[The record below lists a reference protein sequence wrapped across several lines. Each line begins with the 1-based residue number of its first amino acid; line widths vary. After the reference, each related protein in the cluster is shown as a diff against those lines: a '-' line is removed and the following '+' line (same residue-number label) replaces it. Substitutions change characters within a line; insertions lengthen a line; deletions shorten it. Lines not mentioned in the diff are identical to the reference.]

1 MRLCSWTQ
9 AASSQWALGQ
19 IWQREKKKDVCV
31 KGGVRDVVFT
41 PKSKHKIFFRQ
52 LNLDD
57 SHPILKI
64 PRSVIQWKTPYCL

>member
-41 PKSKHKIFFRQ
+41 PKSKHKNFFFKKTTCNTVRHQ
-52 LNLDD
+52 LHKWL
-57 SHPILKI
+57 IM
-64 PRSVIQWKTPYCL
+64 TPLG